1 MKKTKKNIIPDIT
14 EFTDDEGKKW
24 VQTSTDDFF
33 SLKELNDILDSV
45 EKEKESGEVV
55 LARIN
60 FQKVNK
66 EYYDAAISLQSK
78 LNKQTELLKKV
89 ITESKKTIVRKNAK
103 LKELIAYIRKLHQL
117 IAYLTAEGEGGEKIS
132 IPAAVFTAPEPTGV
146 EAESEYEE
154 VEEVVVAPD

>member
-60 FQKVNK
+60 FQKVNR

-117 IAYLTAEGEGGEKIS
+117 IAYLTAEGEGAEKIS
-132 IPAAVFTAPEPTGV
+132 IPAAVFTAPEATGA